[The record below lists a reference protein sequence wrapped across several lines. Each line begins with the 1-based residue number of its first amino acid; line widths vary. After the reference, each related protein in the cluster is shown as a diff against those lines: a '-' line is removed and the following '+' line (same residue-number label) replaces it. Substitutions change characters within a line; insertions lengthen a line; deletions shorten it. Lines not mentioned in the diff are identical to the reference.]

1 LTTAR
6 LVLFGPAREAA
17 GVSAVAM
24 HATTVEGVIA
34 EAERRFGE
42 PFARVVAASNIWVNG
57 REAAPHMALGDDD
70 EVAVLPPVSG
80 G

>member
-1 LTTAR
+1 MAR

-17 GVSAVAM
+17 GVSTLALP
-24 HATTVEGVIA
+24 ATTVAGVIA
-34 EAERRFGE
+34 EAERCFGE
-42 PFARVVAASNIWVNG
+42 PFARVVATSNVWVNG
-57 REAAPHMALGDDD
+57 REAEPDVALGDDD